1 MESLITTIIP
11 YISPAALPLVVVII
25 AVVYIQSQRKEIGK
39 KRDDFQTLTEY
50 RLNLLETSQTDL
62 KDSIRELQDSIVS
75 LQLSVNTL
83 CAEIKALE
91 KYNNEQ
97 D

>member
-39 KRDDFQTLTEY
+39 KRDDFQVLTEY
-50 RLNLLETSQTDL
+50 RLKLLETSQTDL
-62 KDSIRELQDSIVS
+62 KESIKELQDSIIS

-83 CAEIKALE
+83 CAEIKNLE
-91 KYNNEQ
+91 K
-97 D
+97 

>member
-25 AVVYIQSQRKEIGK
+25 AVVYIQSQRKETGK

-50 RLNLLETSQTDL
+50 RLKLLETSQSDL
-62 KDSIRELQDSIVS
+62 KESIKELQDSIVS
-75 LQLSVNTL
+75 LQISINTL
-83 CAEIKALE
+83 ITEFKNLE
-91 KYNNEQ
+91 K
-97 D
+97 

>member
-25 AVVYIQSQRKEIGK
+25 AVVYIQSQRKEVGK

-50 RLNLLETSQTDL
+50 RLKLLETSQNDL
-62 KDSIRELQDSIVS
+62 KDSIKELQDSIIS

-83 CAEIKALE
+83 CAEIKNLE
-91 KYNNEQ
+91 K
-97 D
+97 

>member
-50 RLNLLETSQTDL
+50 RLKLLETSQSDL
-62 KDSIRELQDSIVS
+62 KESIKELQDSIIS

-83 CAEIKALE
+83 CAEIKNLE
-91 KYNNEQ
+91 K
-97 D
+97 

>member
-25 AVVYIQSQRKEIGK
+25 AVVYIQSQRKETGK

-50 RLNLLETSQTDL
+50 RLKLLETSQRDL
-62 KDSIRELQDSIVS
+62 KESIRELQDSIVA

-83 CAEIKALE
+83 CAEIKNLE
-91 KYNNEQ
+91 K
-97 D
+97 

>member
-1 MESLITTIIP
+1 MESIITTIIP

-39 KRDDFQTLTEY
+39 KRDDFQMLTEY
-50 RLNLLETSQTDL
+50 RLKLLETSQTDL
-62 KDSIRELQDSIVS
+62 KESIKELQDSIIA

-83 CAEIKALE
+83 CAEIKNLE
-91 KYNNEQ
+91 K
-97 D
+97 

>member
-50 RLNLLETSQTDL
+50 RLKLLETSQNDL
-62 KDSIRELQDSIVS
+62 KDSIKELQDSIIR
-75 LQLSVNTL
+75 LQLSINTL
-83 CAEIKALE
+83 ITEFKNLE
-91 KYNNEQ
+91 K
-97 D
+97 

>member
-1 MESLITTIIP
+1 MESIIATILP

-25 AVVYIQSQRKEIGK
+25 AVVYIQSQRKEVGR

-62 KDSIRELQDSIVS
+62 KDSIRELQESIIQ
-75 LQLSVNTL
+75 LQLSINTL
-83 CAEIKALE
+83 IAEFKALE

-97 D
+97 

>member
-50 RLNLLETSQTDL
+50 RLKLLETSQNDL
-62 KDSIRELQDSIVS
+62 KDSIKELQDSIIS

-83 CAEIKALE
+83 CAEIKNLE
-91 KYNNEQ
+91 KQ
-97 D
+97 

>member
-25 AVVYIQSQRKEIGK
+25 AVVYIQSQRKETGK

-50 RLNLLETSQTDL
+50 RLKLLETSQSDL
-62 KDSIRELQDSIVS
+62 KESIRELQDSIVA

-83 CAEIKALE
+83 CAEIKNLE
-91 KYNNEQ
+91 K
-97 D
+97 

>member
-50 RLNLLETSQTDL
+50 RLKLLETSQNDL
-62 KDSIRELQDSIVS
+62 KDSIKELQDSIIS

-83 CAEIKALE
+83 CAEIKNLE
-91 KYNNEQ
+91 K
-97 D
+97 